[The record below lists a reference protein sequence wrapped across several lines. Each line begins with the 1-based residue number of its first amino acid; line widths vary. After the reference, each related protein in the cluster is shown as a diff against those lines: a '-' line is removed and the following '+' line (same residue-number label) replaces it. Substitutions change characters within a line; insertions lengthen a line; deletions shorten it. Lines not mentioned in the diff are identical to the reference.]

1 MLKGCIDPIAVDL
14 FCGAGGL
21 SKGLIN
27 SGIKVKCAVEIDK
40 TAASTY
46 TNNIG
51 DIVIVDDIRNV
62 KSESILERININKG
76 ELFLLA
82 GCPPCQT
89 FSSLQKHKK
98 DNDERDELVFEFV
111 RIVNEIEPMFVLME
125 NVPGMSRGRGKEIF
139 RKAVDKLNEKY
150 HTYNTIVNCADYGV
164 PQQRKRLVLHAIRKD
179 IFCEYFE
186 GKDNYELN
194 FPAKTH
200 TDNKD
205 KHPELLEWKTASVIR
220 GLPPIKAGEKC
231 DESTGIFN
239 HETNNLSE
247 KNIERIQYIRANGGS
262 RSCLPERLRL
272 ECHSKENVGY
282 SGVYGIMKYE
292 EPSPTITGGCICYSK
307 GRFGHPEQD
316 RAISVREAA
325 RLQTFGDDFRFF
337 GSRGQ
342 TALQVGNAVP
352 PLLAEVSGRYFLK
365 FLNYINSEIQSD
377 TF

>member
-1 MLKGCIDPIAVDL
+1 MLKKCIEPIAVDL

-27 SGIKVKCAVEIDK
+27 SGIKVKCSVEIDK

-46 TNNIG
+46 IHNID
-51 DIVIVDDIRNV
+51 DIVIVDDIKNV
-62 KSESILERININKG
+62 ESERILEQINLSKG

-89 FSSLQKHKK
+89 FSSLQSHVKE
-98 DNDERDELVFEFV
+98 NDERDQLVFEFV
-111 RIVNEIEPMFVLME
+111 RIVNDIEPMFILME
-125 NVPGMSRGRGKEIF
+125 NVPGMARGRGKKIF
-139 RKAVDKLNEKY
+139 EEAVRKLNEKY
-150 HTYNTIVNCADYGV
+150 YTHSTIVNCADYGV

-179 IFCEYFE
+179 IFDKYFLGNE
-186 GKDNYELN
+186 NYELS
-194 FPAKTH
+194 FPPKTH
-200 TDNKD
+200 TNNKD
-205 KHPELLEWKTASVIR
+205 KHPEISEWKTASVIK
-220 GLPPIKAGEKC
+220 GLPEINAGEKY

-272 ECHSKENVGY
+272 KCHSKENVGY
-282 SGVYGIMKYE
+282 SGVYGIMKYD

-325 RLQTFGDDFRFF
+325 RLQTFSDDFRFL
-337 GSRGQ
+337 GTRGQ
-342 TALQVGNAVP
+342 TSLQVGNAVP
-352 PLLAEVSGRYFLK
+352 PLLAEVSGRYFLE
-365 FLNYINSEIQSD
+365 FLNYINYTIESD
-377 TF
+377 TK